1 MGCGTSLW
9 LLISCYWVWGVGC
22 GMMETVLGT
31 LGKATVL
38 GIPPEFQKLTQ
49 HSRTATWK
57 RSMGNPLNKEI
68 LFTYYNGNYTN
79 FKPGQ
84 NLFHPS
90 NFSLEILSTQRQ
102 DQQLYEYSVTMKSEE
117 RNWHIQLEVYEP
129 VSDPSIH
136 ILGWTLA
143 NDSCTVTLNCT
154 AAQGDNVSY
163 SWASSEASTSAPCT
177 HNGSLLQLSYNL
189 TNSILPC
196 VCIASNPVSRR
207 TAAFYP
213 SICSAEH
220 WATGS
225 SRTGMLLLAV
235 MLPIVIL
242 TMFAGAFVA
251 AHVAANMRK
260 SRENSSL
267 TEDSTVHTIYSQVQR
282 VEKQKSPSSPVGTDH
297 PTCTTIYAA
306 ATGTVPHSPQVS
318 GKGLRWV
325 QH

>member
-1 MGCGTSLW
+1 MSCGT
-9 LLISCYWVWGVGC
+9 
-22 GMMETVLGT
+22 METVLGT

-49 HSRTATWK
+49 HSGTATWK

-84 NLFHPS
+84 NRFHPS

-102 DQQLYEYSVTMKSEE
+102 DQQLYEYSVTMESKE

-154 AAQGDNVSY
+154 AARGDSVSY
-163 SWASSEASTSAPCT
+163 SWASTSALCT

-196 VCIASNPVSRR
+196 ACIASNPVSHR
-207 TAAFYP
+207 TVAFHP
-213 SICSAEH
+213 SVCSAEH

-225 SRTGMLLLAV
+225 LRTGMLLLVV

-242 TMFAGAFVA
+242 TMFAGVFVT

-267 TEDSTVHTIYSQVQR
+267 AEDSTVHTIYSQVQR
-282 VEKQKSPSSPVGTDH
+282 VEKQKSPSSPMGTDH

-306 ATGTVPHSPQVS
+306 ATGTSLVPHSPQSPDPEPMTVYAS
-318 GKGLRWV
+318 VTLPIS
-325 QH
+325 